1 MRAGLCDGSLDNSG
15 RLHAIEDREMGKTT
29 TITTEVHVGC
39 LLRYMFRV
47 HARSSFNHD
56 DAHERGAGGGGG
68 TTTNRGMAEIVDE
81 YRMAKEDG
89 DISLTGN
96 DHLIKWLVLLFRA
109 FVPVFWPT
117 GGGQEE
123 AMVYWRKKDH
133 YLNPLRL
140 GWCLLVWGWRW
151 CPSWF
156 QLGMPSV
163 DEFDT
168 GVTRDA

>member
-39 LLRYMFRV
+39 LLRYMSRV

-56 DAHERGAGGGGG
+56 DAHERGAGGW
-68 TTTNRGMAEIVDE
+68 RWDYDE
-81 YRMAKEDG
+81 PRDGRNSGRIPDGKEDG

-117 GGGQEE
+117 GGAGSGGG
-123 AMVYWRKKDH
+123 H
-133 YLNPLRL
+133 
-140 GWCLLVWGWRW
+140 GLLEKER
-151 CPSWF
+151 S
-156 QLGMPSV
+156 LLES
-163 DEFDT
+163 T
-168 GVTRDA
+168 